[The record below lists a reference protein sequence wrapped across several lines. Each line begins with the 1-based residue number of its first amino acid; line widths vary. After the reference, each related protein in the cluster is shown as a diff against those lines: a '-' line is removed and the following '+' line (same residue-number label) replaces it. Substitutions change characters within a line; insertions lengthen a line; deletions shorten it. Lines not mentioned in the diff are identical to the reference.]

1 NVTFHKQIIRIRNI
15 ESHVNFLRKGI
26 MQHKEIEDKKDTEF
40 TQQLQEVETYNQNL
54 PQEVR
59 YPKYEIHPQAIYTSR
74 LINTQQITQLLKCGS
89 QD

>member
-1 NVTFHKQIIRIRNI
+1 
-15 ESHVNFLRKGI
+15 
-26 MQHKEIEDKKDTEF
+26 HKEIEDKKDTEF